1 MRADKKQRL
10 KLPTQKNN
18 AFDCKAVFARRS
30 TEFNINRQS
39 HRETRKGLA
48 LLSAAALNVLHIS
61 VIVKPIS
68 ANILSSSQPL
78 SAERK
83 YELVCETVGS
93 RPHAKISW
101 WKDNK
106 KLENYTEK
114 VRNSF
119 PLAHSSFY
127 RWATPAKQ
135 LKRDDR
141 QWLCLLG
148 SAFANNRLSTHH
160 NIRAP

>member
-1 MRADKKQRL
+1 
-10 KLPTQKNN
+10 
-18 AFDCKAVFARRS
+18 
-30 TEFNINRQS
+30 
-39 HRETRKGLA
+39 
-48 LLSAAALNVLHIS
+48 LHIS

-83 YELVCETVGS
+83 YELVCEAVGS

-114 VRNSF
+114 VGRNSF
-119 PLAHSSFY
+119 ALAHTSFSLGD
-127 RWATPAKQ
+127 AGEAA
-135 LKRDDR
+135 LERDDR
-141 QWLCLLG
+141 Q
-148 SAFANNRLSTHH
+148 
-160 NIRAP
+160 

>member
-1 MRADKKQRL
+1 
-10 KLPTQKNN
+10 
-18 AFDCKAVFARRS
+18 
-30 TEFNINRQS
+30 
-39 HRETRKGLA
+39 

-83 YELVCETVGS
+83 YELVCEAVGS

-114 VRNSF
+114 VGRNSF
-119 PLAHSSFY
+119 ALACSLSSFSLGE
-127 RWATPAKQ
+127 AA
-135 LKRDDR
+135 LERDDR
-141 QWLCLLG
+141 Q
-148 SAFANNRLSTHH
+148 
-160 NIRAP
+160 